1 MNFQEYSNLIVQN
14 LASKLGVTP
23 LDVVMSIKSFSKDM
37 EILSDLFQ
45 QGKPVDEAIED
56 LMIIK
61 PKFQARGIFAPVSKS
76 GITNKCNSFCFDVDV
91 SFYEAK
97 DILQGK
103 TKAVDINLS
112 EFVKDKIDETDIG
125 IGKQGIV
132 ILTMELWCNEYE
144 KGWFIVK

>member
-1 MNFQEYSNLIVQN
+1 MDFQEYSNLIVQT
-14 LASKLGVTP
+14 LTSKLGVTP

-61 PKFQARGIFAPVSKS
+61 PKFQVRGIFAPVSKS

-97 DILQGK
+97 DILK
-103 TKAVDINLS
+103 SKNKAVDINLS

-125 IGKQGIV
+125 ISKQGIV
-132 ILTMELWCNEYE
+132 ILTMELWCNEYN